1 MSHMPAADT
10 AVLTLD
16 GDSLGIA
23 ALARFAAGATRLALS
38 DAAWDRIAEA
48 RAVVDRIVEAGV
60 PAYGITTGFGSQKD
74 FAVDPRRDA
83 AFNLAVLTG
92 HATRAPGRRAPA
104 AVIRAALAV
113 QLNGW
118 ARGWSGVRP
127 ALCAAQLARANAGV
141 APDVRTGSS
150 VGASDIVALSQLALP
165 LVGRASDGLAL
176 DGLASVPPLDG
187 LAAKEAMSLLNSNAL
202 TLAAGALALAEV
214 KRLLDALDLA
224 AALSLEG
231 FRGHPGAWSE
241 TVERAHPQAGHAASG
256 QALRRLL
263 ADSALWQPG
272 APRLLQDPLSL
283 RCAPQIH
290 GAARTALAWAW
301 EAWEGALNAVA
312 DNPLVD
318 RATGAAISHGSMET
332 TLLAV
337 ALDALRLAVAK
348 AVEASGERV
357 HKLQWP
363 SFSGLPAGLAA
374 ESGAAGGVQ
383 FLNLGHIAAAKVAAA
398 RIAAQPVALQYR
410 GQVCDGVEDVGG
422 MAPFAVEETERQLD
436 AAWTAVTVEA
446 DGGGVGDR
454 PPRPAGRRA
463 RPRPARS
470 LAGDP
475 PPAADRPRGRGPV
488 RPRPHGDLAPGVGA
502 ARPVLEHEVAGHEAD
517 DAGQLDVEVAR
528 PCRR

>member
-16 GDSLGIA
+16 GDSLGIV

-165 LVGRASDGLAL
+165 LVGRASDGPAI
-176 DGLASVPPLDG
+176 DALASGVPPLDG

-214 KRLLDALDLA
+214 RRLLDALDLA

-231 FRGHPGAWSE
+231 FRGNPGAWSE

-301 EAWEGALNAVA
+301 EAWEAALNAVA

-318 RATGAAISHGSMET
+318 RATGAAVSHGSMET

-446 DGGGVGDR
+446 VVAVWAIARRDLPVDGLGLGLRDPWRALR
-454 PPRPAGRRA
+454 PMLPIGREGEV
-463 RPRPARS
+463 PF
-470 LAGDP
+470 
-475 PPAADRPRGRGPV
+475 
-488 RPRPHGDLAPGVGA
+488 DLAP
-502 ARPVLEHEVAGHEAD
+502 LETWLRAWEPPP
-517 DAGQLDVEVAR
+517 
-528 PCRR
+528 PC